1 MFYLRFIG
9 LYIFFHYPLSPSPCL
24 LLLFHPSLYFPIFI
38 LFSTLSP
45 MPLCLP
51 FVLLLL
57 QQLLLVLLRLKTSL
71 ELDENSPRHHSG
83 IFCRL
88 GTACGIRSSQL
99 SQNIQAASMKNNI
112 TTTTPRKDRYCEP
125 DEANTDRVISRK
137 SRRRYRKG
145 RQVRQEERLL
155 WLTTYDKVEVAQRAW
170 TSNRLT
176 TLSIKTKGLTTRN
189 SPMQ

>member
-88 GTACGIRSSQL
+88 ETACGIRSSQL
-99 SQNIQAASMKNNI
+99 SQNMGASMRNNI
-112 TTTTPRKDRYCEP
+112 TITTPRKDRYCEP
-125 DEANTDRVISRK
+125 DEANTDSD
-137 SRRRYRKG
+137 
-145 RQVRQEERLL
+145 QQEI
-155 WLTTYDKVEVAQRAW
+155 KA
-170 TSNRLT
+170 
-176 TLSIKTKGLTTRN
+176 TLSKRTPSKTRGTTVVAYDL
-189 SPMQ
+189 

>member
-9 LYIFFHYPLSPSPCL
+9 LYIFFHYPLSPSPRL

-155 WLTTYDKVEVAQRAW
+155 WLTTYDKVEVAQRA
-170 TSNRLT
+170 
-176 TLSIKTKGLTTRN
+176 
-189 SPMQ
+189 

>member
-1 MFYLRFIG
+1 MLVLLLCSCYSFSFSCYPMIHFILPFLTLSVYLCFIYV
-9 LYIFFHYPLSPSPCL
+9 LSVCIFFFHYPLSPSPRL

-99 SQNIQAASMKNNI
+99 SQNIQA
-112 TTTTPRKDRYCEP
+112 
-125 DEANTDRVISRK
+125 
-137 SRRRYRKG
+137 RR
-145 RQVRQEERLL
+145 
-155 WLTTYDKVEVAQRAW
+155 
-170 TSNRLT
+170 
-176 TLSIKTKGLTTRN
+176 
-189 SPMQ
+189 P